1 MADVLDDDLDARV
14 AAGVGDPPEL
24 LGGDLAELGVVAV
37 GGGRV
42 EDGLF
47 RAQLAGG
54 LQESALVVDD
64 GVVDLGDVAGQPLA
78 VREVDEQIAAG
89 ERVVETFRVDIARH
103 ERRLADPE
111 LAEVEPLRRR
121 REPVEVVADGEPD
134 IHAGGGCGVCL

>member
-1 MADVLDDDLDARV
+1 VAPEEPFDRLVVAFHIRVAEVEADPGVGLPSDIAEDGQLEPRVLVADVLDDDLDARV

-54 LQESALVVDD
+54 PKS
-64 GVVDLGDVAGQPLA
+64 
-78 VREVDEQIAAG
+78 
-89 ERVVETFRVDIARH
+89 
-103 ERRLADPE
+103 RRW
-111 LAEVEPLRRR
+111 
-121 REPVEVVADGEPD
+121 
-134 IHAGGGCGVCL
+134 

>member
-1 MADVLDDDLDARV
+1 
-14 AAGVGDPPEL
+14 
-24 LGGDLAELGVVAV
+24 
-37 GGGRV
+37 
-42 EDGLF
+42 
-47 RAQLAGG
+47 
-54 LQESALVVDD
+54 
-64 GVVDLGDVAGQPLA
+64 
-78 VREVDEQIAAG
+78 VDEQIAAG